1 MNIILKTAA
10 FAAMA
15 FGLSA
20 MPALAGKPGAPNFT
34 VSAKDRAASDA
45 WWTER
50 KDRKAQ
56 RKMAACM
63 KMPNCKDRQAMPDV
77 SPSNS

>member
-1 MNIILKTAA
+1 MKIILKTAA

-45 WWTER
+45 WWAE
-50 KDRKAQ
+50 RKAQ